1 MIINY
6 GKKLFNKTE
15 FKPVKTLPSPKKL
28 KEEWNIDTDIITDKE
43 ERLKIY
49 NNLRK
54 QKHNAL
60 QNEDMWE
67 FSTLSIFLNEN
78 PFKEIYSKLKNF
90 NEIEDGDNCVLVGV
104 ISKVSKKK
112 DKNKNQF
119 AYITMYSAIGIIE
132 ITCWASQYAK
142 YQDIIKK
149 DNKLAILC
157 KKEQNKAFVNKIKT
171 FEQWKHDVQNT
182 IDK

>member
-1 MIINY
+1 
-6 GKKLFNKTE
+6 
-15 FKPVKTLPSPKKL
+15 
-28 KEEWNIDTDIITDKE
+28 
-43 ERLKIY
+43 
-49 NNLRK
+49 
-54 QKHNAL
+54 
-60 QNEDMWE
+60 
-67 FSTLSIFLNEN
+67 
-78 PFKEIYSKLKNF
+78 
-90 NEIEDGDNCVLVGV
+90 
-104 ISKVSKKK
+104 
-112 DKNKNQF
+112 
-119 AYITMYSAIGIIE
+119 MYSAIGIIE